1 MNQLISYNEAT
12 GVLRTP
18 SFPAITRPDFT
29 TVRAL
34 RKHFNIALA
43 KLECPQSLIYG
54 WAGLAMDPKMYSLI
68 KINPFVAPPDP
79 GPTAVYNA
87 GFQTPQQMKMTEQIW
102 ENDKIY
108 FLSYGNIYRACFR
121 LIDELVRPEFK
132 AYGVE
137 FHDVHPGHPIAIGNN
152 IW

>member
-1 MNQLISYNEAT
+1 MNQLISYDEAT

-18 SFPAITRPDFT
+18 SFPAIMRPDFT
-29 TVRAL
+29 TVQAL

-54 WAGLAMDPKMYSLI
+54 WAGLAIDPTMYSLI
-68 KINPFVAPPDP
+68 KVNPFVAPPDP
-79 GPTAVYNA
+79 GPTPVYNA

-108 FLSYGNIYRACFR
+108 FLS
-121 LIDELVRPEFK
+121 
-132 AYGVE
+132 
-137 FHDVHPGHPIAIGNN
+137 
-152 IW
+152 

>member
-1 MNQLISYNEAT
+1 MNQLISYDEAT
-12 GVLRTP
+12 GVLCTP

-54 WAGLAMDPKMYSLI
+54 WAGLAMDPTMYSLI
-68 KINPFVAPPDP
+68 EVNPFVAPPDP

-108 FLSYGNIYRACFR
+108 FLS
-121 LIDELVRPEFK
+121 
-132 AYGVE
+132 
-137 FHDVHPGHPIAIGNN
+137 
-152 IW
+152 

>member
-1 MNQLISYNEAT
+1 
-12 GVLRTP
+12 
-18 SFPAITRPDFT
+18 
-29 TVRAL
+29 
-34 RKHFNIALA
+34 
-43 KLECPQSLIYG
+43 
-54 WAGLAMDPKMYSLI
+54 MDPKMYSLI